1 MKYFLQA
8 FCVVCVIGFAALA
21 GAPGYSIPTTNSASL
36 TTGSVTLSPTLGA
49 ELAPALTAGNW
60 TVGSGWESPIV
71 GPGLIKNADGT
82 GTQTPSAATNIT
94 AGATY
99 KVVITL
105 SAASVAS
112 ASYTLGAT
120 TGGSSLAAAT
130 TYTDYVTTTT
140 TGKLIITPT
149 NTSRFTISA
158 ISIKQVTLG
167 GIVGTTTND
176 LAVAGTVGEYFSSY
190 IAVGSPQ
197 GMSNG
202 VAMNVTS
209 LVLTAGDWDVQGNV
223 NLINTGSSVTATQC
237 GLSST
242 SATLPVD
249 GSEVSSGIL
258 GTTVSETDGVTL
270 PRKRFSLASQTT
282 VYLVAKATFSIGT
295 FGSYGGITARRV
307 R

>member
-1 MKYFLQA
+1 MRDFLTA
-8 FCVVCVIGFAALA
+8 CGIVLIVGLIALA
-21 GAPGYSIPTTNSASL
+21 GAPGYSIPTTNSTSL
-36 TTGSVTLSPTLGA
+36 TTGSVTLASTLGS
-49 ELAPALTAGNW
+49 ELIPALATANW
-60 TVGSGWESPIV
+60 TTGAGWESPIV

-82 GTQTPSAATNIT
+82 GTQTTSAATTIT

-105 SAASVAS
+105 SAISTGS

-120 TGGSSLAAAT
+120 TGGSSLAAVT

-158 ISIKQVTLG
+158 ISVKRVTLG

-197 GMSNG
+197 SMSTG
-202 VAMNVTS
+202 TAMNVTS
-209 LVLTAGDWDVQGNV
+209 VVLTAGDWDVEGNV
-223 NLINTGSSVTATQC
+223 NLINTGSTVTATQC

-242 SATLPVD
+242 SATLPTD

-258 GTTVSETDGVTL
+258 GTTVSETDGVAL